1 MVNRATI
8 FCVCFHLFLPTHLR
22 VHCSSPWFCIVP
34 FYLLIYSF
42 VMCFC
47 TSLVISNIDIWSVPK
62 MSRNEA
68 SFTICRPSFGSCKLL
83 ALMYTHNALVISGR
97 VISPVMFNVLA
108 NVVDNCTFCVIIAGF
123 FLGRDEVSVEDVE
136 KNEEEE
142 EEERDGRRREDT
154 VAGATLDVRAIILMR
169 FMFVVVNNIDE
180 I

>member
-22 VHCSSPWFCIVP
+22 VHCSSPWFCVVP

-123 FLGRDEVSVEDVE
+123 FWAGTKFLSKKLKRTRRKRRKRGMGEVE
-136 KNEEEE
+136 K
-142 EEERDGRRREDT
+142 
-154 VAGATLDVRAIILMR
+154 TLWQGQPLM
-169 FMFVVVNNIDE
+169 FGQSF
-180 I
+180 